1 MICENMF
8 SLDAMRLQRQQ
19 KQAGRDRVGR
29 KLVDS
34 VLGTSSGI
42 IVRVALHHTDDI
54 EHTNIRACHV
64 VPCVHGK
71 FTKYISCIFSMLH
84 FWLKF

>member
-1 MICENMF
+1 MF

-34 VLGTSSGI
+34 VLEARSGI
-42 IVRVALHHTDDI
+42 IVRVALHHTSDI
-54 EHTNIRACHV
+54 EHTNILACHV
-64 VPCVHGK
+64 VPNVHGK
-71 FTKYISCIFSMLH
+71 FTKDKFCIYPMSLFVENPTCRI
-84 FWLKF
+84 

>member
-34 VLGTSSGI
+34 VLGARSGI
-42 IVRVALHHTDDI
+42 IVRVALHHTSDI
-54 EHTNIRACHV
+54 E
-64 VPCVHGK
+64 
-71 FTKYISCIFSMLH
+71 L
-84 FWLKF
+84 

>member
-34 VLGTSSGI
+34 VLGASSGI
-42 IVRVALHHTDDI
+42 IVRGPLHHTDNI
-54 EHTNIRACHV
+54 EHTNIAACHV

-71 FTKYISCIFSMLH
+71 FTKYIFCIFSMLN
-84 FWLKF
+84 FLLKI

>member
-42 IVRVALHHTDDI
+42 IVSVALHHTSDN
-54 EHTNIRACHV
+54 EHTNIAACHV
-64 VPCVHGK
+64 VPC
-71 FTKYISCIFSMLH
+71 
-84 FWLKF
+84 

>member
-34 VLGTSSGI
+34 VLEARSGI

>member
-1 MICENMF
+1 MSHQQGTAENLVICENMF

-34 VLGTSSGI
+34 VLGARSGI
-42 IVRVALHHTDDI
+42 IVRVALHHTSDI
-54 EHTNIRACHV
+54 E
-64 VPCVHGK
+64 
-71 FTKYISCIFSMLH
+71 L
-84 FWLKF
+84 

>member
-1 MICENMF
+1 MKNE
-8 SLDAMRLQRQQ
+8 LKQ

-42 IVRVALHHTDDI
+42 IVSVALHHTSDN
-54 EHTNIRACHV
+54 EHTNIAACHV
-64 VPCVHGK
+64 VPCVYGK
-71 FTKYISCIFSMLH
+71 VIKKYNFRILKACCIIPPTMSIQI
-84 FWLKF
+84 

>member
-1 MICENMF
+1 MKNE
-8 SLDAMRLQRQQ
+8 LKQ
-19 KQAGRDRVGR
+19 KQAGRYRVGR

-34 VLGTSSGI
+34 VLGTSSGT
-42 IVRVALHHTDDI
+42 IVRVALHHTDNI

-71 FTKYISCIFSMLH
+71 FTKYIFCIFSMLH